1 MEGSN
6 IETNQLLGALD
17 FVQVQLESELAHLLP
32 PHVSTI
38 ITPNSMLAIK
48 NTDLPAAQLMA
59 MASSIFSLSDSL
71 PPLV

>member
-1 MEGSN
+1 
-6 IETNQLLGALD
+6 
-17 FVQVQLESELAHLLP
+17 
-32 PHVSTI
+32 
-38 ITPNSMLAIK
+38 MLAIK